1 MKMKEKPKKE
11 NNERWLLTYSDLITL
26 LMILFVLLYAIS
38 NVDQQKYE
46 QLSDS
51 LNQALG
57 ENSVLKGGASVLPG
71 DGGATINIDTSTGP
85 GSSGGEDPLQ
95 GGITTP
101 EPTIEA
107 GDESTQA
114 DGIPKSLVTKED
126 MKSFQEFID
135 EILDE
140 MNMGVSVGTSMEE
153 RGLIITF
160 KNDVFFDSGKDT
172 LTEDMKNSL
181 EKIARLLNK
190 VDNSIVIEGH
200 TDNVPI
206 GLGSRFSSNWQ
217 LSAARAANVA
227 QYLAEKGLVDGIRMS
242 AVGYGEYRPVETNDT
257 SSGRSKNRRVD
268 IIILFDEP

>member
-57 ENSVLKGGASVLPG
+57 ENNVLKGGDSVLPG
-71 DGGATINIDTSTGP
+71 DGGNTVDLGINKGMDSGDGGDDSSAI
-85 GSSGGEDPLQ
+85 GSL
-95 GGITTP
+95 TTP
-101 EPTIEA
+101 VPTMGA
-107 GDESTQA
+107 A
-114 DGIPKSLVTKED
+114 DGIPRSLVTAED
-126 MKSFQEFID
+126 MKAFQEFID

-172 LTEDMKNSL
+172 LTEDMKSSL

-206 GLGSRFSSNWQ
+206 GLGSKFSSNWQ

-227 QYLAEKGLVDGIRMS
+227 QYLAEKGLVDGVRMS
-242 AVGYGEYRPVETNDT
+242 AVGYGEYRPVESNDT
-257 SSGRSKNRRVD
+257 NSGRSKNRRVD